1 MKNGLFA
8 LIVAALAVPAAAI
21 NPLTALRERA
31 LARQAAQQAAAQ
43 AVPDPGPRDPSPV
56 DPPAQTTPVDVL
68 VDLLVE
74 LSRQGVI
81 VNALGD
87 VVYCAQNGGTT
98 GLTAGMGRA
107 IVTCESDDH
116 GHPSVY
122 QVYLSADSIAAY
134 NAARGG
140 TVQVAG
146 DAFGYGIGAPTP
158 GVPSLNFTEITAA
171 HTGPALAR
179 VHALREAERR
189 AERRNPG
196 P

>member
-1 MKNGLFA
+1 MKIILPV
-8 LIVAALAVPAAAI
+8 LLAVITAPAAAI

-31 LARQAAQQAAAQ
+31 LARQAAAAA
-43 AVPDPGPRDPSPV
+43 AALPDPGPRDPSPN
-56 DPPAQTTPVDVL
+56 DPPPQATPVNVL

-87 VVYCAQNGGTT
+87 VVYCAQDGGAT

-107 IVTCESDDH
+107 IITCESDDH

-122 QVYLSADSIAAY
+122 QVYLSAEALAAY

-140 TVQVAG
+140 NVQVSG
-146 DAFGYGIGAPTP
+146 SAFGYGTGAPTP

-171 HTGPALAR
+171 DVGPALNR
-179 VHALREAERR
+179 IHALREAERR
-189 AERRNPG
+189 AARRNPA